1 MFLPHL
7 SGLPYLSGVPLLHV
21 NRPLHRTKNAYG
33 FASRKQAEKYFARRD
48 IFVMFWGLQFY
59 LRTTSVL
66 IFAAPFFRGTLIL
79 RNFLNREN

>member
-7 SGLPYLSGVPLLHV
+7 NGLPHLSGVPLLHV

-48 IFVMFWGLQFY
+48 IFVMFWSLQFY
-59 LRTTSVL
+59 LRTTSKQK
-66 IFAAPFFRGTLIL
+66 T
-79 RNFLNREN
+79 